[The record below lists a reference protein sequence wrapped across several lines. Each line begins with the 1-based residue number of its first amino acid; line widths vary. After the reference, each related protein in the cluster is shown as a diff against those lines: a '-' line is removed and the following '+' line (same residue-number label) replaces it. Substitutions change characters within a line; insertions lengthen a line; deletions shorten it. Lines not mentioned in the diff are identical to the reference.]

1 MHGKTT
7 IEEKVLKTIQ
17 TNQLIQAGDS
27 LVIGVSGGPDSMCLL
42 NILVKQTKIPCTIQ
56 VAHINH
62 QIREEADQ
70 DEEYVRQYCKKN
82 NINFYAKRIDI
93 IKYANT
99 NKIGTEEA
107 GRKIRY
113 EFFEEIKEKTKSS
126 KIATAHNQNDSVE
139 TVFMKLIRGS
149 GLTGL
154 RGIEV
159 IRENKYIRPLI
170 QCQREEIE
178 EYCKQNNLKPRMD
191 QTNQDNQYTR
201 NKIRNC
207 LIPYIQQEFNPNLV
221 PTIERLSNIVKQ
233 EDNYIQEQ
241 MKQKYKEIL
250 QKQENK
256 QIVLDLKNFNQL
268 ETVIKNRMIRYII
281 NDILKLSFTIENIHI
296 KDIIKLCDKNIG
308 NKYLLPNKKIKILV
322 KKNQIF
328 FMSLL

>member
-42 NILVKQTKIPCTIQ
+42 DILVKQTKIPCTIQ

-126 KIATAHNQNDSVE
+126 KIATAHNQNDNVE

-241 MKQKYKEIL
+241 MKQKYK
-250 QKQENK
+250 KQ
-256 QIVLDLKNFNQL
+256 QIVLDIKNFNQL

-296 KDIIKLCDKNIG
+296 KDIIKLCNKNIG

-322 KKNQIF
+322 KNNQIF

>member
-1 MHGKTT
+1 MHGKIT
-7 IEEKVLKTIQ
+7 IEEKVLNTIQ
-17 TNQLIQAGDS
+17 TNKLIQAGDS

-42 NILVKQTKIPCTIQ
+42 NILIKQAKIPCTIH

-62 QIREEADQ
+62 QIRKEAEEE
-70 DEEYVRQYCKKN
+70 EEYVKQYCKKN
-82 NINFYAKRIDI
+82 NINFYVKRIDI

-113 EFFEEIKEKTKSS
+113 QFFEEIRKQTKSN
-126 KIATAHNQNDSVE
+126 KIVTAHNQNDNVE
-139 TVFMKLIRGS
+139 TILMKLIRGS

-170 QCQREEIE
+170 ECERKEIE
-178 EYCKQNNLKPRMD
+178 DYCKQNNLQPKID
-191 QTNQDNQYTR
+191 KTNQENQYTR

-207 LIPYIQQEFNPNLV
+207 FIPYIQQEINPNLV
-221 PTIERLSNIVKQ
+221 QTIQRLSNIVKQ
-233 EDNYIQEQ
+233 EDDYIKKQ
-241 MKQKYKEIL
+241 MQQKYNQIIV
-250 QKQENK
+250 KQEKK
-256 QIVLDLKNFNQL
+256 QIILDLKTFNQL
-268 ETVIKNRMIRYII
+268 ETVIKSRMILYII
-281 NDILKLSFTIENIHI
+281 NDILNLPFTLQNVHI
-296 KDIIKLCDKNIG
+296 MDIIKLCNNNIG
-308 NKYLLPNKKIKILV
+308 NKYLIPNKNIKILI